1 MSGGRKANWTV
12 VAIGHMRD
20 DKRER
25 GGTRGQ
31 KVDLK
36 KRVVWIYTVE
46 LKTMGHDEV
55 SNLY

>member
-20 DKRER
+20 DQRER
-25 GGTRGQ
+25 RWGQ

-36 KRVVWIYTVE
+36 KRVAWIYTVE
-46 LKTMGHDEV
+46 LKMMGHDEV